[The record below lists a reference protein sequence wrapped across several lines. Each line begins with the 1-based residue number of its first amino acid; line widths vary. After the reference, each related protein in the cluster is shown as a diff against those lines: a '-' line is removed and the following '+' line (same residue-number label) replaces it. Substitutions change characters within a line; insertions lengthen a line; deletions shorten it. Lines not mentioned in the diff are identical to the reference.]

1 MTAAEAEAAIG
12 RRGEVTVTADNR
24 GLVRKWFVAQGLP
37 TLFVGGLSMR
47 ELALAYNDTKGDQ
60 FSRLMRKWAC
70 HPWPARPFA
79 RVRFP
84 EMLFVCRAEPSQ
96 FPTLSM
102 RVNSSRADGSDG
114 TLIERVVL

>member
-1 MTAAEAEAAIG
+1 MPRVPSMTAAEAEAAIG

-37 TLFVGGLSMR
+37 TLFVGLSMR
-47 ELALAYNDTKGDQ
+47 ELALAYNDTKGEQ

-84 EMLFVCRAEPSQ
+84 EMLFVCRTEAALLYQQSLRED
-96 FPTLSM
+96 FE
-102 RVNSSRADGSDG
+102 N
-114 TLIERVVL
+114 